1 MPKKKLSL
9 EDVQYIRKHC
19 VFGDPNFGV
28 RALARKF
35 GVLPST
41 VNELLYKIESA
52 PCPYN
57 RAIDCIEQ
65 SKCKK
70 CGWNPDVENKRKE
83 RLEERENK
91 PS

>member
-1 MPKKKLSL
+1 MPKKKLTL
-9 EDVQYIRKHC
+9 EDVQYIKKHC

-41 VNELLYKIESA
+41 INELLYKAETV

-57 RAIDCIEQ
+57 QAIDCTEQ
-65 SKCKK
+65 SKCRF
-70 CGWNPDVENKRKE
+70 CGWNPVVENKRKE
-83 RLEERENK
+83 RFK
-91 PS
+91 